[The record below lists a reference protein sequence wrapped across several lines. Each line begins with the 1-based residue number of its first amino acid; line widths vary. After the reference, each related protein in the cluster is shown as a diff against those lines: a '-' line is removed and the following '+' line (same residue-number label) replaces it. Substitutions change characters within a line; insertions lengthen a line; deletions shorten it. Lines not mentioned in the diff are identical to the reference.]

1 MTEKTALKRFE
12 EKNIAVFKQLAE
24 LKAQIKE
31 LERQQDDVKAGIL
44 KAMEHYGVTSFKN
57 EYITISYVPDS
68 ETESIDLKALQAQE
82 PDLYSELLNDYRKVT
97 KRKGYVRF
105 S

>member
-12 EKNIAVFKQLAE
+12 EKNLAVFKQLAE

-82 PDLYSELLNDYRKVT
+82 PDLYAELLNDYRKIT

>member
-12 EKNIAVFKQLAE
+12 EKNLAVFKQLAD

-44 KAMEHYGVTSFKN
+44 QAMEHYGVTSFKN

-82 PDLYSELLNDYRKVT
+82 PDLYDELLNDYRKVT

>member
-12 EKNIAVFKQLAE
+12 ERNLAVFKQLAD

-31 LERQQDDVKAGIL
+31 LERQQDEVKAGIL
-44 KAMEHYGVTSFKN
+44 EAMEHYGVTSFKN
-57 EYITISYVPDS
+57 ELITITYVPDS

-82 PDLYSELLNDYRKVT
+82 PDLYDELLNDYRKVT

>member
-12 EKNIAVFKQLAE
+12 ERNLAVFKQLAD

-31 LERQQDDVKAGIL
+31 LERQQDEVKAGIL
-44 KAMEHYGVTSFKN
+44 EAMEHYGVKSFKN
-57 EYITISYVPDS
+57 ELITITYVPDS

-82 PDLYSELLNDYRKVT
+82 PDLYDELLNDYRKIT

>member
-12 EKNIAVFKQLAE
+12 ERNLAVFKE
-24 LKAQIKE
+24 LGALKQQIKE
-31 LERQQDDVKAGIL
+31 LEAQQDKLKQGIQE
-44 KAMEHYGVTSFKN
+44 AMEHYGVTSFKN
-57 EYITISYVPDS
+57 EYITISYVPES
-68 ETESIDLKALQAQE
+68 KSESIDLKALQAHE
-82 PDLYSELLNDYRKVT
+82 PELYAELLEDYKKVT

>member
-31 LERQQDDVKAGIL
+31 LERQQDEVKAGIL
-44 KAMEHYGVTSFKN
+44 EAMEHYGVKSFKN
-57 EYITISYVPDS
+57 ELITITYVPDS

-82 PDLYSELLNDYRKVT
+82 PDLYDELLNDYRKIT

>member
-12 EKNIAVFKQLAE
+12 ERNLEVFKSLAA
-24 LKAQIKE
+24 LKLQIKE
-31 LERQQDDVKAGIL
+31 LERQEDEMKKGIQD
-44 KAMEHYGVTSFKN
+44 AMEHYGVTSFKN
-57 EYITISYVPDS
+57 EYITISYVPES
-68 ETESIDLKALQAQE
+68 QTESIDLKALQVNE
-82 PDLYSELLNDYRKVT
+82 PELYEELLADYKKVT

>member
-12 EKNIAVFKQLAE
+12 ERNLAVFKQLAD

-44 KAMEHYGVTSFKN
+44 QAMEHYGVTSFKN
-57 EYITISYVPDS
+57 EYITITYVPDS

-82 PDLYSELLNDYRKVT
+82 PDLYDELLHDYRKIT

>member
-1 MTEKTALKRFE
+1 MTEATALKRFE
-12 EKNIAVFKQLAE
+12 ERNLAVFKQLAD

-31 LERQQDDVKAGIL
+31 LERQQDEVKAGIL
-44 KAMEHYGVTSFKN
+44 EAMEHYGVKSFKN
-57 EYITISYVPDS
+57 ELITITYVPDS

-82 PDLYSELLNDYRKVT
+82 PDLYDELLNDYRKIT

>member
-12 EKNIAVFKQLAE
+12 ERNLAVFKQLAD

-31 LERQQDDVKAGIL
+31 LERQQDEVKAGIL
-44 KAMEHYGVTSFKN
+44 EAMEHYGVKSFKN

-68 ETESIDLKALQAQE
+68 ETESIDLKALQAHE
-82 PDLYSELLNDYRKVT
+82 PELYDELLNDYRKVT

>member
-12 EKNIAVFKQLAE
+12 ERNLAVFKQLAD

-31 LERQQDDVKAGIL
+31 LERQQEDVKAGIL
-44 KAMEHYGVTSFKN
+44 EAMEHYGVTSFKN
-57 EYITISYVPDS
+57 EYITITYVPDS

-82 PDLYSELLNDYRKVT
+82 PDLYDELLNDYRKIT

>member
-12 EKNIAVFKQLAE
+12 EKNLAVFKQLAD

-31 LERQQDDVKAGIL
+31 LERQQEDVKAGIL

-82 PDLYSELLNDYRKVT
+82 PDLYAELLNDYRKIT

>member
-12 EKNIAVFKQLAE
+12 ERNLAVFKQLAD

-31 LERQQDDVKAGIL
+31 LERQQDEVKAGIL
-44 KAMEHYGVTSFKN
+44 EAMEHYGVTSFKN

-68 ETESIDLKALQAQE
+68 ETETIDLKALQAQE
-82 PDLYSELLNDYRKVT
+82 PELYAELLNDYRKIT

>member
-12 EKNIAVFKQLAE
+12 ERNLAVFKQLAD

-31 LERQQDDVKAGIL
+31 LERQQDEVKAGIL
-44 KAMEHYGVTSFKN
+44 EAMEHYGVKSFKN

-82 PDLYSELLNDYRKVT
+82 PELYDELLNDYRKVT

>member
-12 EKNIAVFKQLAE
+12 ERNLAVFKQLAE
-24 LKAQIKE
+24 LKTQIKE
-31 LERQQDDVKAGIL
+31 LERQQEDVKAGIL
-44 KAMEHYGVTSFKN
+44 EAMEHYGVTSFKN

-68 ETESIDLKALQAQE
+68 ETETIDLKALQAQE
-82 PDLYSELLNDYRKVT
+82 PDLYAELLNDYRKVT

>member
-12 EKNIAVFKQLAE
+12 EKNLAVFKQLAE

-31 LERQQDDVKAGIL
+31 LERRQEDVKAGIL
-44 KAMEHYGVTSFKN
+44 EAMEHYGVKSFKN

-82 PDLYSELLNDYRKVT
+82 PDLYDELLNDYRKIT

>member
-12 EKNIAVFKQLAE
+12 EKNLAVFKQLAD

-82 PDLYSELLNDYRKVT
+82 PELYAELLEDYRKVM